1 MNNIGINLKMSSILL
16 KINEIIQENQKYIK
30 YQNKINNTVIQHKIK
45 YIKKEA
51 DIKKNP
57 NSKIQPS
64 TITNKHLKI
73 YYNQSYNKISNNY
86 NDQSYKINLN
96 QIYHHK

>member
-30 YQNKINNTVIQHKIK
+30 CQNKINNTIIKYKIK

-51 DIKKNP
+51 DIQKNP
-57 NSKIQPS
+57 NS
-64 TITNKHLKI
+64 
-73 YYNQSYNKISNNY
+73 
-86 NDQSYKINLN
+86 
-96 QIYHHK
+96 